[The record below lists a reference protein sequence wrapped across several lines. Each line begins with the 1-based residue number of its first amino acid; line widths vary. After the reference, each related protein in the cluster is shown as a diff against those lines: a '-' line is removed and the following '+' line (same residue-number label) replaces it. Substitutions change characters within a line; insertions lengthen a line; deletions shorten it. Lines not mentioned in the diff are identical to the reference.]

1 MMYRAATHLSG
12 HLFLAPL
19 MLAVIALMA
28 PRGTLSAQTQSPQQV
43 LAAMEKCRDQVVGGL
58 SFSEKMKMKAAMSAI
73 ENKPEFV
80 AANNAV
86 KNAPTLEAQIEARKA
101 LSKVKLDLIAQQDPS
116 LKPIVD
122 KIRAAQAM
130 VLK

>member
-1 MMYRAATHLSG
+1 MCRVATQLRG
-12 HLFLAPL
+12 RLFLASL
-19 MLAVIALMA
+19 MLAVIAVMY
-28 PRGTLSAQTQSPQQV
+28 PRGALSAQTQSPQQA
-43 LAAMEKCRDQVVGGL
+43 LAAMDKCRDQVIGGL

-73 ENKPEFV
+73 ENKPEYV

-101 LSKVKLDLIAQQDPS
+101 LATVKLDLIARQDPS

>member
-1 MMYRAATHLSG
+1 
-12 HLFLAPL
+12 
-19 MLAVIALMA
+19 
-28 PRGTLSAQTQSPQQV
+28 
-43 LAAMEKCRDQVVGGL
+43 
-58 SFSEKMKMKAAMSAI
+58 MKMKAAMSAI
-73 ENKPEFV
+73 ENKPEFM

-101 LSKVKLDLIAQQDPS
+101 LSKVKLDLIARQDPS

>member
-1 MMYRAATHLSG
+1 MYRVATQLRG

-19 MLAVIALMA
+19 MLAVIAFMA
-28 PRGTLSAQTQSPQQV
+28 LRGELSAQTQPPQQV
-43 LAAMEKCRDQVVGGL
+43 LAAMEKCRDQVIGGL

-73 ENKPEFV
+73 ENKPEYV

-101 LSKVKLDLIAQQDPS
+101 LATVKLDLIAGQDPS

-130 VLK
+130 ELK

>member
-1 MMYRAATHLSG
+1 MYRVATQLRG

-19 MLAVIALMA
+19 MLAVIAVMY
-28 PRGTLSAQTQSPQQV
+28 PRGELSAQTQPPQQV
-43 LAAMEKCRDQVVGGL
+43 LAAMEKCRDQVIGGL

-73 ENKPEFV
+73 ENKPEYV

-101 LSKVKLDLIAQQDPS
+101 LATVKLDLIAGQDPS

-130 VLK
+130 ELK